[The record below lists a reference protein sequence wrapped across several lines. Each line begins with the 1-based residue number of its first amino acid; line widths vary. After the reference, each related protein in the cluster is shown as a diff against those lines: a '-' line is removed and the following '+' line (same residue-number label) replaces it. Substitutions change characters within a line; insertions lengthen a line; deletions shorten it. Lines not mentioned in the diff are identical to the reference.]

1 MVKISAK
8 IDRAAN
14 VRKDTVQIID
24 TNISKSNP
32 YYVAITESA
41 KAIFYNPLCAKLKL
55 PLDKYDEWKNLT
67 INVDYSWMKN

>member
-1 MVKISAK
+1 MT
-8 IDRAAN
+8 
-14 VRKDTVQIID
+14 DTVQIID

-55 PLDKYDEWKNLT
+55 PLEKYEEWKKFKNK
-67 INVDYSWMKN
+67 IDYSWIKN

>member
-1 MVKISAK
+1 MKT
-8 IDRAAN
+8 N
-14 VRKDTVQIID
+14 TVQIID
-24 TNISKSNP
+24 TNISENNP

-55 PLDKYDEWKNLT
+55 PLNKYEEWKNLT